1 MSQALRSPTRPP
13 DRLNVGWS
21 ELRNRLSHIA
31 FGRTSGSRHSDRC
44 RREVYVLDQP
54 RSDTLELITWSS
66 FAWRCSRDISVPPVD
81 PTATLAG
88 VK

>member
-54 RSDTLELITWSS
+54 RSDTLKLITLSS
-66 FAWRCSRDISVPPVD
+66 FPRGAARGISRLRLSIQRPLK
-81 PTATLAG
+81 LA
-88 VK
+88 